1 MSIADEY
8 VTRAEECER
17 LANKCVA
24 ESNRA
29 ILLYAA
35 GRWRKMAEEEAGRP
49 APPAPLVQATQCSE
63 AELGQ
68 RQPRIGND
76 AAPRRAASG
85 RPIDAAA
92 CPSPPAVDRLGR
104 RHSTNSERCAP

>member
-8 VTRAEECER
+8 LRRAEECER
-17 LANKCVA
+17 LANECVA

-49 APPAPLVQATQCSE
+49 APAKAMQGSDGLQ
-63 AELGQ
+63 
-68 RQPRIGND
+68 D
-76 AAPRRAASG
+76 AGSVKDERDVAAG
-85 RPIDAAA
+85 
-92 CPSPPAVDRLGR
+92 
-104 RHSTNSERCAP
+104 E